1 MKHTRCILS
10 IVNFFMT
17 RFQVAGSNPKGHRD
31 LHLLQRYTSEQAV
44 NGRNM
49 ALLY

>member
-17 RFQVAGSNPKGHRD
+17 RFQVAGSNPKGHCD

-49 ALLY
+49 VDSY